1 MSTIFYVIKDEQ
13 RWMTRE
19 SALRSEVSRQMA
31 RAEEAESNLQLSKV
45 EINNGALGGTTT
57 EVGALLAQLATLQEN
72 SLEKDRRFQAKEK
85 AFQQT
90 AGINHN
96 QIIKYKQLFSY

>member
-1 MSTIFYVIKDEQ
+1 MMFSCYFFILKDEQ

-19 SALRSEVSRQMA
+19 SALRSEVSCQMA
-31 RAEEAESNLQLSKV
+31 RAEEAESALQLSKV
-45 EINNGALGGTTT
+45 EINNGALGGTTA

-85 AFQQT
+85 VLQQT
-90 AGINHN
+90 AGKELN
-96 QIIKYKQLFSY
+96 